1 MRINLK
7 TIIASLII
15 AGTISIS
22 AQEEIKIR
30 GTTTGNWWSSG
41 ETVQFKA
48 EQVPNSLKAIKAELK
63 DSSGKT
69 ISSDTI
75 SVEEF
80 KNNGWTWKTKE
91 PGFYIVKFTAVAQD
105 GTESEISEKLPC
117 KIYKKVDG
125 ATQLKEKTFTR
136 AEHNIVVTA
145 APTRKVNEIP
155 EIIGLSLG
163 WGVSGKN
170 KEITFD
176 LISKFGFNFLRI
188 HPFPWDQIEKKDGE
202 FDWSVTDNIVKGG
215 QERGFKNFIAN
226 PFGTPQ
232 WASPYPEKTNVNICV
247 KEYSAYAPKDIEKWN
262 RFIKEAVTR
271 YPVIEKW
278 EIWNEQHLPGQ
289 SCFWNDSPEN
299 YVLLLKNAFNVM
311 RKNRPDAK
319 VLIGGMGMRYLP
331 FYEDVMTKSDV
342 AKYFDEISM
351 HGKWPD
357 AQQFNKIEKNA
368 GYQGNKPWVSTEWH
382 AILLNPGD
390 EILSEE
396 QLSMNMM
403 LDFMS
408 QVKLGADQIAF
419 FELTNLVEKETLGF
433 HKEHGSFTH
442 SSGLFRAKPYNEPRF
457 PALVLRTF
465 IDSISGK
472 VKFIDSYAFDEQN
485 AAVYESKAGKV
496 LVIWRASNT
505 PVKINPEIL
514 KAINSKSECI
524 DWEGKK
530 LNISGAFMIEP
541 FKMYLVKNPDFS
553 VIAKWTNQAQVLKK
567 YRKEPIL
574 ENKYNALYRTER
586 ILDDKMNVLSDIK
599 MTKIPVY
606 VPMSEGT
613 KPEDFAASFALSC
626 NSAGL
631 ELIVEVADKKQNQN
645 ATDNRV
651 WDGDSIQFALDCSG
665 KGYTDERLEFSAALT
680 DKGAVLWKEKA
691 PSLGGDLP
699 ARFTPEKKQ
708 VQYGK
713 VTIDRN
719 GNKTVYKIRIDRDD
733 LYPFA
738 YMQNQPLRFSILV
751 NNNDGNGR
759 GGYLEWG
766 SGIGAS
772 KDCGE
777 YGNLT
782 RTVVSAPLFTQVD
795 LKNNWGSAKL
805 EKTGDGLKI
814 LSKAADSKGPAAV
827 ATATVKAPGG
837 VRYNIS
843 FEAKGDIKLHGMFNI
858 KAAGKEKTERLDFIK
873 RTQLTGEF
881 KKFDTT
887 IILPMETESLN
898 LSLFAWQENG
908 YFEIKNFTM
917 SPAED

>member
-1 MRINLK
+1 MKINLK
-7 TIIASLII
+7 TIIASIVI
-15 AGTISIS
+15 AGAISVAS
-22 AQEEIKIR
+22 AQEQIKIR
-30 GTTTGNWWSSG
+30 GAATGNWWSSG

-48 EQVPNSLKAIKAELK
+48 EKVPDSIKAVKAELK

-69 ISSDTI
+69 ISSDVLT
-75 SVEEF
+75 SEDF
-80 KNNGWTWKTKE
+80 KNNGWTWKAKE
-91 PGFYIVKFTAVAQD
+91 PGFYVVKFIAQNND
-105 GTESEISEKLPC
+105 GSETEIAETIPC
-117 KIYKKVDG
+117 KIYKKLDG
-125 ATQLKEKTFTR
+125 GTQLREKAFTR

-145 APTRKVNEIP
+145 APTRKAEDIP
-155 EIIGLSLG
+155 EIIGLSIG

-176 LISKFGFNFLRI
+176 LITKFGFNFLRM

-202 FDWSVTDNIVKGG
+202 FDWTVTDNIVKGG

-271 YPVIEKW
+271 YPMIQKW

-299 YVLLLKNAFNVM
+299 YVVLLKNAFNTI

-319 VLIGGMGMRYLP
+319 VLIGGMGMRYLS
-331 FYEDVMTKSDV
+331 FYEEIMKKSDA

-357 AQQFNKIEKNA
+357 AQQFNKIEKEA

-433 HKEHGSFTH
+433 YKENGAFTH
-442 SSGLFRAKPYNEPRF
+442 SSGLFRSKPYNEPRL

-472 VKFIDSYAFDEQN
+472 VKFIDSYAFDNQN
-485 AAVYESKAGKV
+485 AALYESKAGKV
-496 LVIWRASNT
+496 LVFWRASDT
-505 PVKINPEIL
+505 PVKLEAEIL
-514 KAINSKSECI
+514 KAVNAKSDCI
-524 DWEGKK
+524 DWEGKTQK
-530 LNISGAFMIEP
+530 LSPSFMVEP
-541 FKMYLVKNPDFS
+541 FKMYLVKNPDIS
-553 VIAKWTNQAQVLKK
+553 VISKWSNKAQVFKK
-567 YRKEPIL
+567 YRKEPVQ
-574 ENKYNALYRTER
+574 ENKYNALYHTEN
-586 ILDDKMNVLSDIK
+586 IFDANMNPTANLK
-599 MTKIPVY
+599 MTKLPVY
-606 VPMSEGT
+606 VGLAES
-613 KPEDFAASFALSC
+613 KNADFAASFALSC
-626 NSAGL
+626 NTGGL
-631 ELIVEVADKKQNQN
+631 ELLVEVTDKEQVQN

-665 KGYTDERLEFSAALT
+665 KGYTDERLEFSAALCG
-680 DKGAVLWKEKA
+680 KAPLLWKEKA

-713 VTIDRN
+713 VAIDRN

-751 NNNDGNGR
+751 NNNDGKGR

-772 KDCGE
+772 KDCAE

-782 RTVVSAPLFTQVD
+782 RAAASLPLFTQAD
-795 LKNNWGSAKL
+795 LKNSWGNAKL
-805 EKTGDGLKI
+805 EKTAESLKV
-814 LSKAADSKGPAAV
+814 LSTAGDSKGPAAL

-837 VRYNIS
+837 VRYNVS

-858 KAAGKEKTERLDFIK
+858 KAAGQEKTDRLDFIK

-881 KKFDTT
+881 KKFDASL
-887 IILPMETESLN
+887 ILPMETETLN